1 MYYKLQKNFVKQA
14 PEKKKKHCNQ
24 LLLKLQVDTI
34 LIIKYVE
41 VLPG

>member
-1 MYYKLQKNFVKQA
+1 MYYKLQRNFVKQA
-14 PEKKKKHCNQ
+14 PEKKKHCNQ